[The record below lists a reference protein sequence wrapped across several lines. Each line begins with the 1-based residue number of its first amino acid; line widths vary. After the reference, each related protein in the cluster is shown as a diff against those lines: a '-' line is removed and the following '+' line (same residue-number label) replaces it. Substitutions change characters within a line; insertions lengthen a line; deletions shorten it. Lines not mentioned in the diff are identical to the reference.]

1 MPTTAEIVC
10 IQLPPLIQIEL
21 KDKYPSWYDRCV
33 FMQDTGNIPDS
44 ASLLI
49 IPSALLLS
57 PDQKKMYKNII
68 AFGAAGLL
76 ESSYLAAANDYLKD
90 PWDCSELIIRSSK
103 FLKNG
108 RIKVENSE
116 INWSNQTFFINDELI
131 HFTPVQNRLM
141 KILFDNPNFYFD
153 CKDLQ
158 NILPSG
164 DIASENSLYVQIHHI
179 RKKLREKLPDSYGKS
194 ITVKNSNRRG
204 YILFLP
210 VDNLCK
216 DVDKL

>member
-33 FMQDTGNIPDS
+33 FMQNTDNIPDS

-49 IPSALLLS
+49 IPSILLLN
-57 PDQKKMYKNII
+57 PDQKKLYKNLI
-68 AFGAAGLL
+68 AFGTAGLL
-76 ESSYLAAANDYLKD
+76 ESSYLAAAKDYLKD

-103 FLKNG
+103 FLSDG
-108 RIKVENSE
+108 RIKVEKSE
-116 INWSNQTFFINDELI
+116 IYWRNKNFYINGELI
-131 HFTPVQNRLM
+131 HFTPVQSRLL

-153 CKDLQ
+153 CKDFQ

-179 RKKLREKLPDSYGKS
+179 RKILREKLPESYGKS

-204 YILFLP
+204 YILLLP